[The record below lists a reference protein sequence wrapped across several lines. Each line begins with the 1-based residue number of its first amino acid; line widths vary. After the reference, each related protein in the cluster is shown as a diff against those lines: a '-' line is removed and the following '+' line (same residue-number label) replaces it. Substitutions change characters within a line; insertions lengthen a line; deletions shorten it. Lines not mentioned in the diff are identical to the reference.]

1 MTKEE
6 LKQYLKIKKERQQI
20 VVLIM
25 ELEAVMAAP
34 ATQKLTG
41 MPRNPSG
48 TKSSVETMVER
59 HTALLE
65 QYREKVERMDAEL
78 AKIEAAL
85 DTLDSEERTLM
96 RHKYIEGMTWEEVC
110 VAMFRSWGTVHNM
123 HAAVLNKLKEYKET
137 PE

>member
-6 LKQYLKIKKERQQI
+6 LKQYLHIKRERQQI
-20 VVLIM
+20 AVLIM
-25 ELEAVMAAP
+25 ELEAAMAAP

-48 TKSSVETMVER
+48 HKSSVETMVER

-65 QYREKVERMDAEL
+65 QYREKLEQLDEAQ
-78 AKIEAAL
+78 AKIEAAIE
-85 DTLDSEERTLM
+85 TLDSVERTLM

-110 VAMFRSWGTVHNM
+110 VAMYRSWGTVHNM
-123 HAAVLNKLKEYKET
+123 HSTILDKLKEYKET

>member
-65 QYREKVERMDAEL
+65 QYREKVEKMDAEL
-78 AKIEAAL
+78 AKIEAAIEGL
-85 DTLDSEERTLM
+85 DGVERTLM
-96 RHKYIEGMTWEEVC
+96 RHRYIEGMKWEEVC
-110 VAMFRSWGTVHNM
+110 VAMCYSWRGVHKI
-123 HAAVLNKLKEYKET
+123 HSAILQKLREE
-137 PE
+137 

>member
-6 LKQYLKIKKERQQI
+6 LKQYLHIKRERQQI
-20 VVLIM
+20 AVLIM
-25 ELEAVMAAP
+25 ELEAAMAAP

-48 TKSSVETMVER
+48 PKSSVETMVER

-65 QYREKVERMDAEL
+65 QYREKLEQLDEAQ
-78 AKIEAAL
+78 AKIEAAIE
-85 DTLDSEERTLM
+85 TLDSVERTLM
-96 RHKYIEGMTWEEVC
+96 RHRYIEGMKWEEIC
-110 VAMFRSWGTVHNM
+110 VEMSYCWRNVHNI
-123 HAAVLNKLKEYKET
+123 HAAALQKLKKNKET